1 MAKKTGDTIFT
12 TDEVR
17 LSYLKAHTPEQ
28 KTDQTGKPVV
38 DANGDPVMQYS
49 VAVLI
54 PKTSTGTLDLVD
66 ECMRAA
72 AKAKFGDKVPAT
84 WRKGLRDGDT
94 DPAALID
101 PLDEKKGRKPELI
114 GHFWFNATTQ
124 QKPDVFGREKDEFAT
139 SGHGFKTLG
148 KNEIK
153 SGDYARVQVAA
164 YGFDVTANKGVAF
177 GLRAIQKLRDGEAL
191 GGGGVDYGAFEDEE
205 AADAFS

>member
-12 TDEVR
+12 TNEVR

-28 KTDQTGKPVV
+28 KKDQAGNKVV
-38 DANGDPVMQYS
+38 DDNGQPVMQYS
-49 VAVLI
+49 VAVIVKKTDTQTLALI
-54 PKTSTGTLDLVD
+54 D

-72 AKAKFGDKVPAT
+72 AKLKFGDRVPAT
-84 WRKGLRDGDT
+84 WKKGLRDGDT

-114 GHFWFNATTQ
+114 GCVWFNATSQ
-124 QKPDVFGREKDEFAT
+124 QKPDVFSTEKDEFAT
-139 SGHGFKTLG
+139 SGHGFKALG

-164 YGFDVTANKGVAF
+164 YGFDVPQNKGVAF
-177 GLRAIQKLRDGEAL
+177 GIRAIQKLRDGEAL
-191 GGGGVDYGAFEDEE
+191 GGGGVDYDAFSDEE